1 MISSI
6 PLINIRFWCIA
17 LIGSL
22 LVYLTGAEPY
32 RQQEVLYGRVRGDEG
47 AEFFLLPRVKA
58 AIGSLS
64 TAQNSGLSKHSHY
77 FPDKTKGPGPKPQRT
92 GLHTYDFLP
101 HNTLKDNNNV
111 VNQTRI
117 LRVEEGETKEYAAD
131 VVEGDKCFDNIR
143 ELEDSQGRVSKVAPE
158 NIQEELA
165 ELCQSGFSALQPS
178 PDSPLVDGFYTGTRM
193 ERNVSLEVHDGKM
206 MGAGLTVKR
215 VGEDCRSITY
225 YPVCDGMLAIIVP
238 ADKLP
243 TEDKAYYVMLKKSEK
258 PKKRSKSFLS
268 RLRRKRSD
276 EGNSDDVELQSLH
289 AGNQG
294 SHPLCNAAHERRKL
308 NRDELL
314 EKWDRNMPE
323 DFVLKLVY

>member
-1 MISSI
+1 
-6 PLINIRFWCIA
+6 
-17 LIGSL
+17 L

-64 TAQNSGLSKHSHY
+64 TAQNSGLSKYSHY
-77 FPDKTKGPGPKPQRT
+77 FPDKTKGPGPKPQKT

-101 HNTLKDNNNV
+101 HNTFKDNNDV

-143 ELEDSQGRVSKVAPE
+143 ELEDSQGRVSK
-158 NIQEELA
+158 
-165 ELCQSGFSALQPS
+165 PS

-193 ERNVSLEVHDGKM
+193 ERNVSLEVHDGRM

-276 EGNSDDVELQSLH
+276 EGNSDDVELQGLQ

-308 NRDELL
+308 YRDELF

>member
-1 MISSI
+1 
-6 PLINIRFWCIA
+6 
-17 LIGSL
+17 
-22 LVYLTGAEPY
+22 
-32 RQQEVLYGRVRGDEG
+32 
-47 AEFFLLPRVKA
+47 
-58 AIGSLS
+58 
-64 TAQNSGLSKHSHY
+64 
-77 FPDKTKGPGPKPQRT
+77 
-92 GLHTYDFLP
+92 
-101 HNTLKDNNNV
+101 
-111 VNQTRI
+111 
-117 LRVEEGETKEYAAD
+117 
-131 VVEGDKCFDNIR
+131 
-143 ELEDSQGRVSKVAPE
+143 DSQGRVSKVAPE

-193 ERNVSLEVHDGKM
+193 ERNVSLEVHDGKI

-238 ADKLP
+238 AEKLP

-258 PKKRSKSFLS
+258 PKKRSESFLS

-276 EGNSDDVELQSLH
+276 EGNSDDVELQSLQ

-323 DFVLKLVY
+323 DFVLKLVLLVHLTDAQGYRQQEVLYGRVHGVGTEFFFVPGDEAAIGDLDTAYVLGISGGYDEFRGQTSSRREGSKTTRSWTSHL